1 MKCGQCNGDDTK
13 VIESR
18 DVAEGQAVRRR
29 RECIHCGY
37 RYTTYER
44 IERPQLIVVKNDGTR
59 QLFSRQ
65 KLLGGLYRACEKT
78 PVTSLQLEQLVHEI
92 EQDLYACAETEVRSG
107 KIGEMVMDR
116 LAVIDEVAY
125 VRFASVYRRFRDIA
139 SFEREL
145 SQIRERKITGVGE
158 TS

>member
-1 MKCGQCNGDDTK
+1 MKCGQCSGDDTK

-44 IERPQLIVVKNDGTR
+44 IERPQLIIVKNDGTR

-65 KLLGGLYRACEKT
+65 KLLSGLYRACEKT
-78 PVTSLQLEQLVHEI
+78 PVTSLQLEQLVHDI
-92 EQDLYACAETEVRSG
+92 EQELYACAETEVKSG

-145 SQIRERKITGVGE
+145 SQIRERKTVGAPE